1 MKEYAN
7 RTLVGVRSL
16 NKTVEQKMEEVL
28 TATLFFEEFALRFG
42 QYHLVNNTAHLS
54 VNSQNIALQVRK
66 GVYDNSSQFDLF
78 EPGGQNYIKIP
89 SEDFSRN
96 GSIFLG
102 VIYKRL
108 QELFLV
114 NQTNTMVNKT
124 SKSLNTMIMSAT
136 IDPHPSTLQRNVTL
150 VFSNV
155 MKATRKRECVFWNF
169 LEDSPVGWSGQG
181 CHVKWLND
189 SRTECSCNHLTHF
202 AVLMQFDTDSE
213 LKTGQS
219 SRLQKKDEKVLNIL
233 TYLGLTLSLV
243 GIIATIICYAFLTDI
258 KAPLSQIRISL
269 VASLGVGQIIFL
281 AGIGATENKGVCV
294 TAAALIQYFL
304 MAAFCWMLMEGIY
317 LYLFVV
323 KVYNV
328 SSKMKICHG
337 ISWGFPA
344 AMVTLS
350 LSVAAGMD
358 GITSFVSDEFCWIS
372 SSNGLIWIFIS
383 FVLAIEIINLL
394 ILVRVIREMTRMEQT
409 KDNQV
414 EQIRLGIRA
423 CVVLIPLLG
432 VTWLFGALSSTHKA
446 FAYIFVIFNSTQ
458 GFSIFLLHCVRNS
471 EIRERFKRRIR
482 VIFPAASNGTTS
494 VKRHSDLNGSS
505 SGILSLRKIEV
516 MPIST
521 ENLVKSL

>member
-1 MKEYAN
+1 
-7 RTLVGVRSL
+7 
-16 NKTVEQKMEEVL
+16 
-28 TATLFFEEFALRFG
+28 
-42 QYHLVNNTAHLS
+42 
-54 VNSQNIALQVRK
+54 
-66 GVYDNSSQFDLF
+66 
-78 EPGGQNYIKIP
+78 
-89 SEDFSRN
+89 
-96 GSIFLG
+96 
-102 VIYKRL
+102 
-108 QELFLV
+108 
-114 NQTNTMVNKT
+114 
-124 SKSLNTMIMSAT
+124 
-136 IDPHPSTLQRNVTL
+136 
-150 VFSNV
+150 
-155 MKATRKRECVFWNF
+155 
-169 LEDSPVGWSGQG
+169 SPVGWSGQG
-181 CHVKWLND
+181 CHVTWLND

-219 SRLQKKDEKVLNIL
+219 NEKVLNIL
-233 TYLGLTLSLV
+233 TYLGLTLSLI
-243 GIIATIICYAFLTDI
+243 GIIATIICYTFLTDI

-358 GITSFVSDEFCWIS
+358 GITSFVSDEYNKIGETLSVLLGCPLFVPFFAFLRVTFFIRLNKILTELTIS
-372 SSNGLIWIFIS
+372 IARTNETNIQIS
-383 FVLAIEIINLL
+383 P
-394 ILVRVIREMTRMEQT
+394 
-409 KDNQV
+409 
-414 EQIRLGIRA
+414 LGIRA

-432 VTWLFGALSSTHKA
+432 VTWLFGAFSSTYKA

-521 ENLVKSL
+521 ESLVKSP